1 MRPMVKRRL
10 ALPVALLLAA
20 AAGAQTAHPLTHRI
34 WLLSGVPDLATL
46 ATLRTA
52 GVTALVLPVGR
63 VEVGNGTSRLTLL
76 PLPDLSPLSGWSVA
90 ALVWVQG
97 SDQASGNAGA
107 FVAQFTPVVREV
119 HGGAGLILASRRFFP
134 GLVPFASGVAAR
146 LDERVEVALPA
157 ADLAQHVP
165 QGGWPRLGTVAV
177 AFGNPAALGFPP
189 STLQD
194 DLTALEALDSSL
206 VAYRAAIIV
215 EPRSEPAP
223 GPAGASLAAVAGGET
238 ATYTPGERGDDFRLH
253 RPVDWGGVAVAAGQ
267 TITVEVVDTAR
278 YHRDLALLLRPVR
291 PLLEGWDTVGLPRPE
306 PTLGMSREALLEY
319 LQGGSP
325 YPRPR
330 VDLEWSG
337 AMAVRVALANPT
349 AQTGALA
356 TTGNWV
362 ELRFS
367 GTEVRDVRLGDF
379 AGMEY
384 GRIAEDGIWH
394 RTVARDASALRLYLT
409 LLPPRTRVGG
419 ALVTFLTRPREV
431 RTRWRVRLG
440 DGGDLTGPLEAAPVT
455 TR

>member
-291 PLLEGWDTVGLPRPE
+291 SAPRRVGHGRAAETRADAGDEPRGAPRVPPGRKPLPAAACRPRMVRSDGGAGGACQPHGANGSARHHRQ
-306 PTLGMSREALLEY
+306 LGRAALL
-319 LQGGSP
+319 
-325 YPRPR
+325 RHR
-330 VDLEWSG
+330 
-337 AMAVRVALANPT
+337 
-349 AQTGALA
+349 
-356 TTGNWV
+356 
-362 ELRFS
+362 
-367 GTEVRDVRLGDF
+367 GT
-379 AGMEY
+379 
-384 GRIAEDGIWH
+384 
-394 RTVARDASALRLYLT
+394 
-409 LLPPRTRVGG
+409 
-419 ALVTFLTRPREV
+419 
-431 RTRWRVRLG
+431 
-440 DGGDLTGPLEAAPVT
+440 
-455 TR
+455 